1 MEVEQEPVAAIVKT
15 KEECLWKAKL
25 AQEANRFEDMA
36 RYMRR
41 VAECGEPMTKDE
53 DNMMA
58 AAYKHLLDTKRSS
71 RRTLVTVEQKDG
83 IASWEAAAARQYRER
98 VDDELRALCTEV
110 LAVVDEWLT
119 SDRSNASDPATG
131 VFYWKLCA
139 DYNRY
144 VAEVIDDPGD
154 RAAVVARSRAAYERA
169 DQIGRTALRPVDPV
183 RLGLMLNYSVFLYQ
197 VCQQRR
203 QGLDVAKHAFDEA
216 VAQIDTI
223 DDLMYDDSTLILRL
237 IRDNLNIWIQENGG
251 ESYAAAVATAAAV
264 VAGTD
269 DPQQQQQQP
278 QQALSTLPVADDRMA
293 VTAIAAS
300 TVMLSLSPPNVE
312 SQNDDLDRQTLR
324 DNVN

>member
-1 MEVEQEPVAAIVKT
+1 MDVEQTPAAAIVEM
-15 KEECLWKAKL
+15 KEKCLWKAKL

-36 RYMRR
+36 RYMRQ

-53 DNMMA
+53 DNMLA

-83 IASWEAAAARQYRER
+83 IASWEAAVARRYRER

-110 LAVVDEWLT
+110 LAVVDRWLT
-119 SDRSNASDPATG
+119 SDQPDASDPATG

-144 VAEVIDDPGD
+144 AAEVIDEPGD
-154 RAAVVARSRAAYERA
+154 RAAVVAMSRAAYERA
-169 DQIGRTALRPVDPV
+169 DQMGRTMLRPIDPV

-203 QGLDVAKHAFDEA
+203 QGHDVAKHAFDEA
-216 VAQIDTI
+216 VAEIDAI
-223 DDLMYDDSTLILRL
+223 DDSMYDDSTLILRL
-237 IRDNLNIWIQENGG
+237 IRDNLAIWIQENGG
-251 ESYAAAVATAAAV
+251 ESYASAEDQTAVV
-264 VAGTD
+264 VAGAD
-269 DPQQQQQQP
+269 DPQQQAP
-278 QQALSTLPVADDRMA
+278 FTVPAADDREAM
-293 VTAIAAS
+293 TAIAAS

-312 SQNDDLDRQTLR
+312 SQNDFDRQSLQ
-324 DNVN
+324 DNAN